1 MPPRRKALP
10 GKSRLGPG
18 KVEPTISNGQGILQF
33 FDSKKKVSV
42 HEAGAG
48 GVSPAVT
55 GRAGA
60 IDGGTSD
67 AIAGGTVS
75 HPQKENIAL
84 EEGHERAQALMASDV
99 VREKQVAVQAKTG
112 HHVRKG
118 NVEES
123 KAGVDAKGAL
133 RRLKR
138 NTKDSTH
145 VELILE
151 EEYGVCSSQDILLGN
166 TDGVGN
172 MDALGGRVVWTASP
186 GKGVLSTEDAF
197 DPGNSQHC
205 HGASP
210 GSTEDASRAKG
221 RHSRQRMGKIEPVLL
236 CGVVEGV
243 EGEPDVFDAL
253 STALNNTVPT
263 GKRRESLGAHGTP
276 QAAIDVKGTLGAL
289 KQCCNDLQF
298 KESPESSRKKKR
310 VRRRSTKSGAGRSAD
325 GGDCGRVSKGVVVVN
340 GAQTSEIIESRRDVS
355 KRVAG
360 GAARLCGEVAN
371 GEAHVPPGRTEAD
384 LGLEGRVVHEV
395 GTASAAETTETNP
408 ENVQT
413 VKTLRWGDTDSEE
426 EHIDDGLDLL
436 LDGLDR
442 MTQSVA
448 TFSTMEMVGN
458 VGVDSFKHGVPA
470 HLLARHVIISC
481 GSDGR
486 WPVVVLRRG
495 DGRVVHA
502 HLQSPWDSGNY
513 RPGDAVNLI
522 KPQEY
527 LVGEETHCEL
537 GMGRPG
543 FLVQFPELLLGS
555 TRVTS
560 SSECPR
566 RGYLQEKIVSG
577 DGGSCAAAIYGQMYH
592 QLIQSA
598 MLRGYRKGSEL
609 SAEIDSIVDSMP
621 EALLDAH
628 ISTEEAV
635 AWLKEKVPVT
645 LSFLNKFLRCNPT
658 GVNSCQVV
666 ASSGAGQ
673 QSVQSCISRVEE
685 VEDYFVSPTYGL
697 KGYIDVTTSLKSVVN
712 STLPNFTEAAR
723 SLSSLGPFEIKTGTP
738 RPSDTAQVLL
748 YLLALEEKYGTDV
761 PYGMLYYLKE
771 REPTV
776 VERNDALIS
785 CLLATRNTVA
795 ASLARTELPPM
806 THMKTSCL
814 RCWDRSTCA
823 LVHASRS
830 CGTAE
835 QFVEGLPKGTAEYTR
850 LKEFYELEVGHLNND
865 DKEFLAEWDRL
876 LDLEAI
882 ASNASRGEIWTMPA
896 TERERI
902 GRCVASLKLCSSK
915 VADFATRGNNH
926 VNTRGMVYTF
936 VKHGGRKILGSS
948 ITFGEPVLL
957 SIEGGPLGVSKGHV
971 ISTNREEI
979 VVHTDK
985 PIRTKC
991 LERRASPGLRGRPLV
1006 ELDLT
1011 WKIDKEE
1018 VGTTVPRMRGFLYDL
1033 FGYMD
1038 HPEINARRQ
1047 SLRRL
1052 IVGLEHPGVP
1062 SAVEQ
1067 LREVERDAISY
1078 QSRELSMNR
1087 EQEQALI
1094 CAFSQPGYSLVLGV
1108 PGAGKTTAIVG
1119 MIKALAAVG
1128 KRVLLVSYTNAAV
1141 DHVMIKLIS
1150 GGFGNFLRLGRP
1162 GRVNGRLV
1170 EFLPTGDRYQASTA
1184 TDMCNIMARIPV
1196 VGVSALGV
1204 TDTLLRQCNFDVCI
1218 VDEAGQITLPS
1229 VMGALL
1235 RADKFILVGDHNQL
1249 PPLVQSAAAEEQG
1262 LDTPLFAR
1270 LAKAH
1275 PSTVVTLSRQYRMSE
1290 EIQSISNAF
1299 VYGGALQCG
1308 TEDVAKA
1315 RLSVDRAAL
1324 KALQSV
1330 DPWMHRVLTPDSPL
1344 LFIDTSGLPH
1354 RFTEL
1359 SNGEIT
1365 ENHGEADLAIAIAD
1379 AAVRLNVP
1387 GDSVAII
1394 SPYRSQVS
1402 LINDKIRTRNNADS
1416 VQGGDVDVLKG
1427 NPGLPTSF
1435 ECLTIDKAQGRDKA
1449 MVIVSLVKSNDR
1461 QDPGKLLSDLRR
1473 VNVAVTRA
1481 QCKLVLIGDS
1491 STLVKL
1497 DLFSGIIRFMRGKKW
1512 ITSVAM

>member
-1 MPPRRKALP
+1 MPPRRKAVA

-18 KVEPTISNGQGILQF
+18 KAEAAVPNGQGILQF

-42 HEAGAG
+42 HEAGACGACGADGVEACGATG
-48 GVSPAVT
+48 G
-55 GRAGA
+55 
-60 IDGGTSD
+60 
-67 AIAGGTVS
+67 
-75 HPQKENIAL
+75 HEQKENVAFGEGRPAL
-84 EEGHERAQALMASDV
+84 TGVGATGEKRGAMQVSAS
-99 VREKQVAVQAKTG
+99 RR
-112 HHVRKG
+112 VRKG
-118 NVEES
+118 GVGELNDLKELDDLKES
-123 KAGVDAKGAL
+123 KEGAKGKGSG
-133 RRLKR
+133 RRPKR
-138 NTKDSTH
+138 NAKDSTH

-151 EEYGVCSSQDILLGN
+151 EEYGLCSSQDILLGN
-166 TDGVGN
+166 TDGIGS
-172 MDALGGRVVWTASP
+172 MDGLGGRVVWTASP
-186 GKGVLSTEDAF
+186 GKGMLSTEDPF
-197 DPGNSQHC
+197 DAGNPERFPGAVPGN
-205 HGASP
+205 G
-210 GSTEDASRAKG
+210 EDAFMAKG
-221 RHSRQRMGKIEPVLL
+221 RNSKERMDKIEPVVLRV
-236 CGVVEGV
+236 GEEAVEN
-243 EGEPDVFDAL
+243 EPDVFDAL

-263 GKRRESLGAHGTP
+263 GKRRESLGAHATP
-276 QAAIDVKGTLGAL
+276 QAVIDIKGTLGAL
-289 KQCCNDLQF
+289 KQCCDDLQF
-298 KESPESSRKKKR
+298 KESPESSTKKR
-310 VRRRSTKSGAGRSAD
+310 RLRRRSTRSGSGRSAD
-325 GGDCGRVSKGVVVVN
+325 AGRPSGGNGGIGDTVGNETARGASERVC
-340 GAQTSEIIESRRDVS
+340 
-355 KRVAG
+355 G
-360 GAARLCGEVAN
+360 GAAQTRGNVADS
-371 GEAHVPPGRTEAD
+371 EASVQRVCQDVARPLAAAAAARTTD
-384 LGLEGRVVHEV
+384 
-395 GTASAAETTETNP
+395 
-408 ENVQT
+408 NVQM
-413 VKTLRWGDTDSEE
+413 KTLKWGDTDSEDGS
-426 EHIDDGLDLL
+426 IDDGLDLL

-442 MTQSVA
+442 MTQSA
-448 TFSTMEMVGN
+448 AAFPAIQTAENGDCIS
-458 VGVDSFKHGVPA
+458 DRDIPA
-470 HLLARHVIISC
+470 HLLARHVILSC

-486 WPVVVLRRG
+486 WPVLVLRRG

-502 HLQSPWDSGNY
+502 HLQSPWDGDY

-522 KPQEY
+522 QPQEY

-598 MLRGYRKGSEL
+598 MLRGYRKGREL
-609 SAEIDSIVDSMP
+609 FAEIDSIVESMP
-621 EALLDAH
+621 EALLDAQ

-645 LSFLNKFLRCNPT
+645 LSFLNKFLRQDPAA
-658 GVNSCQVV
+658 VNSCQVA

-673 QSVQSCISRVEE
+673 QSIQSCISKVEE

-697 KGYIDVTTSLKSVVN
+697 KGYIDVTTSLKTVVG
-712 STLPNFTEAAR
+712 SSLPNLTGTRLTA
-723 SLSSLGPFEIKTGTP
+723 SLGPFEIKTGNP

-748 YLLALEEKYGTDV
+748 YLLALEEKYGTEV

-771 REPTV
+771 REPTM
-776 VERNDALIS
+776 VERNDTLIS

-830 CGTAE
+830 RGTAE

-850 LKEFYELEVGHLNND
+850 LKDFYDLEVGHLNND

-882 ASNASRGEIWTMPA
+882 ASNASRGEIWTMPS

-902 GRCVASLKLCSSK
+902 GRCVASLKLCNSNE
-915 VADFATRGNNH
+915 ADFETRGNNH

-936 VKHGGRKILGSS
+936 AKRDGRKILGSS

-957 SIEGGPLGVSKGHV
+957 SVEGGPLGVSKGH
-971 ISTNREEI
+971 ILSINRDEI

-991 LERRASPGLRGRPLV
+991 LERRATPALRGRPLV
-1006 ELDLT
+1006 EMDLT
-1011 WKIDKEE
+1011 WKVDKEE

-1052 IVGLEHPGVP
+1052 IVGLEHPGLP
-1062 SAVEQ
+1062 TSAEQ
-1067 LREVERDAISY
+1067 LSEAERDAISR
-1078 QSRELSMNR
+1078 QSRELSMNI
-1087 EQEQALI
+1087 EQEHALR
-1094 CAFSQPGYSLVLGV
+1094 CAFAQPGYSLVLGV

-1128 KRVLLVSYTNAAV
+1128 KRILLVSYTNAAV
-1141 DHVMIKLIS
+1141 DHVMLKLIS
-1150 GGFGNFLRLGRP
+1150 GGFENFLRLGRP
-1162 GRVNGRLV
+1162 GRVNGRLL
-1170 EFLPTGDRYQASTA
+1170 EFLPSGDRYGASTS
-1184 TDMCNIMARIPV
+1184 TDMSEIMARIPV

-1204 TDTLLRQCNFDVCI
+1204 TDTLLRQCDFDVCI

-1249 PPLVQSAAAEEQG
+1249 PPLVQSATAEEQG

-1290 EIQSISNAF
+1290 EIQTISNAF
-1299 VYGGALQCG
+1299 VYGGALRCG
-1308 TEDVAKA
+1308 TEDVARA
-1315 RLSVDRAAL
+1315 RLDVDRTAL
-1324 KALQSV
+1324 DALHSV
-1330 DPWMHRVLTPDSPL
+1330 DPWMHRVLVPETPL
-1344 LFIDTSGLPH
+1344 LFIDTSGFPH

-1359 SNGEIT
+1359 SKGDIT
-1365 ENHGEADLAIAIAD
+1365 ENHGEANLAIAIAD

-1387 GDSVAII
+1387 GETVAII
-1394 SPYRSQVS
+1394 SPYRSQVA
-1402 LINDKIRTRNNADS
+1402 LINDKIRTRNKANRRD
-1416 VQGGDVDVLKG
+1416 GGDPKG
-1427 NPGLPTSF
+1427 NDILPAALF

-1461 QDPGKLLSDLRR
+1461 QDPGKLLGDLRR

-1481 QCKLVLIGDS
+1481 QSKLVLIGDS
-1491 STLVKL
+1491 STLMNL
-1497 DLFSGIIRFMRGKKW
+1497 DLFSGIIRFMRAKQW
-1512 ITSVAM
+1512 ITSVAMESM

>member
-1 MPPRRKALP
+1 MPPRRKAVP

-18 KVEPTISNGQGILQF
+18 KAGTAIPSGQGILQF

-42 HEAGAG
+42 HEAGQVGVHEGVIGAAGATTVGMGVSGGAG
-48 GVSPAVT
+48 GMDGT
-55 GRAGA
+55 R
-60 IDGGTSD
+60 GGT
-67 AIAGGTVS
+67 GGL
-75 HPQKENIAL
+75 PQKENVAS
-84 EEGHERAQALMASDV
+84 EEGQQV
-99 VREKQVAVQAKTG
+99 VREKRVAMQATAG
-112 HHVRKG
+112 HRVWKG
-118 NVEES
+118 NVEEL
-123 KAGVDAKGAL
+123 KEGVGVKGSA
-133 RRLKR
+133 RRLGR
-138 NTKDSTH
+138 NANDSTH

-151 EEYGVCSSQDILLGN
+151 EEYGICSSQDILLGN
-166 TDGVGN
+166 TGGIGCV
-172 MDALGGRVVWTASP
+172 DALGGRVVWTASP
-186 GKGVLSTEDAF
+186 GKGVLSTEDLL
-197 DPGNSQHC
+197 DHGNPGQC
-205 HGASP
+205 PGASQ
-210 GSTEDASRAKG
+210 GNAEDAFQAKG
-221 RHSRQRMGKIEPVLL
+221 RSSNERMDKIEPVVLSI
-236 CGVVEGV
+236 GGEGL
-243 EGEPDVFDAL
+243 ENEPDVFDVL
-253 STALNNTVPT
+253 STALNNTVAM
-263 GKRRESLGAHGTP
+263 GKRRESMGAHGTP
-276 QAAIDVKGTLGAL
+276 KAGMDVKGTLGAL

-298 KESPESSRKKKR
+298 KESPESSRKKR
-310 VRRRSTKSGAGRSAD
+310 RIRRSTRSSAGRSND
-325 GGDCGRVSKGVVVVN
+325 GGDGGVRGDVGRVSGTTGDNRGSENGKDASVRVCGGATQPDGN
-340 GAQTSEIIESRRDVS
+340 GAR
-355 KRVAG
+355 
-360 GAARLCGEVAN
+360 
-371 GEAHVPPGRTEAD
+371 GEAPMRQVCQNVAPEP
-384 LGLEGRVVHEV
+384 
-395 GTASAAETTETNP
+395 GTATRIKTED
-408 ENVQT
+408 VQMM
-413 VKTLRWGDTDSEE
+413 KTLEWGDTDSEE
-426 EHIDDGLDLL
+426 DQIDDGLDLL

-442 MTQSVA
+442 MTQSAA
-448 TFSTMEMVGN
+448 TFSTIQTGENGGDRLKN
-458 VGVDSFKHGVPA
+458 NDIPA
-470 HLLARHVIISC
+470 HLLARHVILSC

-486 WPVVVLRRG
+486 WPVLVLRRG

-502 HLQSPWDSGNY
+502 HLQSPWDTGDY

-522 KPQEY
+522 QPQEY
-527 LVGEETHCEL
+527 LVGDETHCEL

-598 MLRGYRKGSEL
+598 MLRGYRKGREL
-609 SAEIDSIVDSMP
+609 FAEIESIVESMP
-621 EALLDAH
+621 EALLDAQ

-645 LSFLNKFLRCNPT
+645 LSFLNKFLRRDPS
-658 GVNSCQVV
+658 GVNSCQITG
-666 ASSGAGQ
+666 SSGARQ
-673 QSVQSCISRVEE
+673 QSIQSCISKVEE

-712 STLPNFTEAAR
+712 STLPNFPQGTR
-723 SLSSLGPFEIKTGTP
+723 STASLGPFEIKTGTP

-748 YLLALEEKYGTDV
+748 YLLALEEKYGTEV

-830 CGTAE
+830 RGTAE

-850 LKEFYELEVGHLNND
+850 LKDFYDLEVGHLKND

-882 ASNASRGEIWTMPA
+882 ASSASRGEIWTMPSV
-896 TERERI
+896 ERERI
-902 GRCVASLKLCSSK
+902 GRCVASLKLCGAK

-926 VNTRGMVYTF
+926 VNTRGMMYTF
-936 VKHGGRKILGSS
+936 AKHSRRKILGSS
-948 ITFGEPVLL
+948 IAFGEPVLL

-971 ISTNREEI
+971 LSINRDEI

-991 LERRASPGLRGRPLV
+991 LERRASPALQGRPLV

-1011 WKIDKEE
+1011 WKVDKEE

-1052 IVGLEHPGVP
+1052 IVGLEHPGMP
-1062 SAVEQ
+1062 ATVEQ
-1067 LREVERDAISY
+1067 LTELERDAISHH
-1078 QSRELSMNR
+1078 SRELSMNT
-1087 EQEQALI
+1087 EQEHALR
-1094 CAFSQPGYSLVLGV
+1094 CAFAQPGYSLVLGV

-1141 DHVMIKLIS
+1141 DHVMLKLIS
-1150 GGFGNFLRLGRP
+1150 GGFENFLRLGRP
-1162 GRVNGRLV
+1162 GRVNSRLV
-1170 EFLPTGDRYQASTA
+1170 EFMPTGNRYGASTSTEMSA
-1184 TDMCNIMARIPV
+1184 IMARIPV

-1204 TDTLLRQCNFDVCI
+1204 TDTLLRQCEFDVCI

-1249 PPLVQSAAAEEQG
+1249 PPLVQSATAEEQG

-1290 EIQSISNAF
+1290 EIQTISNAF
-1299 VYGGALQCG
+1299 VYGGALRCG
-1308 TEDVAKA
+1308 TEGVARA
-1315 RLSVDRAAL
+1315 RLELDRVAL
-1324 KALQSV
+1324 NALQSV
-1330 DPWMHRVLTPDSPL
+1330 DPWMHRVLAPENPL

-1359 SNGEIT
+1359 SKGDIT
-1365 ENHGEADLAIAIAD
+1365 ENHGEAELAIAIGD

-1387 GDSVAII
+1387 GDNIAII
-1394 SPYRSQVS
+1394 SPYRSQVA
-1402 LINDKIRTRNNADS
+1402 LINDKIRTRDKANNRD
-1416 VQGGDVDVLKG
+1416 VGGTGGDVGNLNGHKG
-1427 NPGLPTSF
+1427 PPTSF
-1435 ECLTIDKAQGRDKA
+1435 ECLTIDKAQGRDKE

-1461 QDPGKLLSDLRR
+1461 QDPGKLLGDLRR

-1481 QCKLVLIGDS
+1481 QSKLVLIGDS
-1491 STLVKL
+1491 STLVNL
-1497 DLFSGIIRFMRGKKW
+1497 DLFSGIIQFMRGKQW
-1512 ITSVAM
+1512 ITSVEMESM